1 MALPGEH
8 RPDSGTIHAE
18 VLAAAQRLCSRLDW
32 SFRLIDVVHALPH
45 RKEGSVRTHIVSR
58 CCVNAPANH
67 PHRWPYFRRVGRG
80 RYEILPAFRPPEP
93 EEPRSLQETAD
104 GDWRRAPAPDA
115 RPAIHAVI
123 SESEGW
129 YVAECL
135 EVAVVTQGRSLDE
148 TLANLRSALALHLDD
163 EELARAGL
171 QPAPRLVVNYETSAV
186 SP

>member
-1 MALPGEH
+1 M
-8 RPDSGTIHAE
+8 
-18 VLAAAQRLCSRLDW
+18 
-32 SFRLIDVVHALPH
+32 VHALPH
-45 RKEGSVRTHIVSR
+45 RKESSVRTHVVSR

-104 GDWRRAPAPDA
+104 GDWRHAPAPDA

-171 QPAPRLVVNYETSAV
+171 QPAPRLVVNYETSAL
-186 SP
+186 SA